1 MKIRS
6 NLYPLDNISDFRK
19 IRNIV
24 LDGKI
29 EKIKMKTEKKVQKET
44 KSSFVS
50 KTPIP
55 EKKSTYVKLK
65 MGSKPLKTRM
75 QEFQA
80 QNLVTTGDYNQNVKT
95 QLQKSFC
102 SERNKQKMRSQE
114 VSLEQESN
122 KQLKIKWGHNKKQKI
137 SQKRK
142 IPDTIAVETD
152 VENIYKK
159 IKNNE
164 TVSSQELILALE
176 SLIS

>member
-1 MKIRS
+1 MKIRT
-6 NLYPLDNISDFRK
+6 NISSINFK
-19 IRNIV
+19 NIKNIV

-29 EKIKMKTEKKVQKET
+29 EKIKMKTERKVQMET
-44 KSSFVS
+44 KSSFPS
-50 KTPIP
+50 KTPIS
-55 EKKSTYVKLK
+55 EKKSTYVNLK

-122 KQLKIKWGHNKKQKI
+122 KQLKIKWGHNRKEKN

-142 IPDTIAVETD
+142 IPDTIAEETGVD
-152 VENIYKK
+152 HIYIK

-164 TVSSQELILALE
+164 TVTAQELILALE